1 MNSRI
6 VHPGI
11 ILKQSFLEPLKITAY
26 RLAKE
31 TKISQT
37 RISEIIQ
44 GKRAISIDTG
54 LRLSKFFRLDDSF
67 WLQAQMIYDIQKAKE
82 KLEEKIEK
90 IRPYDA

>member
-1 MNSRI
+1 M
-6 VHPGI
+6 
-11 ILKQSFLEPLKITAY
+11 KQSFLEPLQITAY

-44 GKRAISIDTG
+44 GKRSISMDTG

-67 WLQAQMIYDIQKAKE
+67 WLQAQMIYDLQKAKE
-82 KLEEKIEK
+82 KLGEEIAK

>member
-1 MNSRI
+1 MKTLI
-6 VHPGI
+6 VHPGV
-11 ILKQSFLEPLKITAY
+11 ILKESFLDPLNITAY

-44 GKRAISIDTG
+44 GKRSISVDTG

-67 WLQAQMIYDIQKAKE
+67 WLQAQMTYDLNKAKE
-82 KLEEKIEK
+82 KLQEQLNQIKT
-90 IRPYDA
+90 YDD

>member
-31 TKISQT
+31 TKNQSDKNQ
-37 RISEIIQ
+37 RDYSRQ
-44 GKRAISIDTG
+44 KSYLYRH
-54 LRLSKFFRLDDSF
+54 RL
-67 WLQAQMIYDIQKAKE
+67 KAFQI
-82 KLEEKIEK
+82 LS
-90 IRPYDA
+90 A

>member
-1 MNSRI
+1 MLFRS
-6 VHPGI
+6 
-11 ILKQSFLEPLKITAY
+11 

-82 KLEEKIEK
+82 KLEEEIEK